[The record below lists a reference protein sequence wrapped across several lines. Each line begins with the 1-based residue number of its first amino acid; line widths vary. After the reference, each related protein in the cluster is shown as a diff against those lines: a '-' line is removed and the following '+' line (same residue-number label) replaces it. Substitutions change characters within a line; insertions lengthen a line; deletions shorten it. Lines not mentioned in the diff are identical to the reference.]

1 MFMSKTTPQPLLPIR
16 KRLRLRLPWREQF
29 YEKMSQ
35 FGRWLQQY
43 WFRLLVIGLLTFILL
58 RKDLTFQLSLQN
70 STAFWPQ
77 PELQPQAQPQALQ
90 TSLSAKAELTP
101 EQLRQ
106 LAYVERF
113 AEVAQTEM
121 HKFGI
126 PASITLAQG
135 LLETQTGESPLASKF
150 NNHFGI
156 KCFSRSCKKGHCSNF
171 TDDSHKD
178 FFRIYDTAW
187 ESYRA
192 HSLLLKN
199 SERYQQLFEL
209 PADDYKAWAKGLKKA
224 GYATD
229 RQYADKLIGLIEAL
243 HLQQFD
249 R

>member
-1 MFMSKTTPQPLLPIR
+1 MFMSKTTPQHLLPIR
-16 KRLRLRLPWREQF
+16 ERLRLRLPWREQISK
-29 YEKMSQ
+29 KMGQ

-58 RKDLTFQLSLQN
+58 RKDLTFQLSLKN
-70 STAFWPQ
+70 SVAFWPQ
-77 PELQPQAQPQALQ
+77 PTPETPAQPQALP

-121 HKFGI
+121 RKFGI

-135 LLETQTGESPLASKF
+135 LLETQAGESPLATEF
-150 NNHFGI
+150 NNHFGM
-156 KCFSRSCKKGHCSNF
+156 KCFSRSCEKGHCSNF

-192 HSLLLKN
+192 HSLLLKK
-199 SERYQQLFEL
+199 SERYQPLFEL

-229 RQYADKLIGLIEAL
+229 RRYADKLIGLIEEL
-243 HLQQFD
+243 RLQQFD

>member
-1 MFMSKTTPQPLLPIR
+1 MSMSKTTPQHLLPIR
-16 KRLRLRLPWREQF
+16 ERLRLRLPWREAFSRKTGQL
-29 YEKMSQ
+29 
-35 FGRWLQQY
+35 GRWLQQY
-43 WFRLLVIGLLTFILL
+43 WFRLLIIALLTFILL

-70 STAFWPQ
+70 SAAFWPQ
-77 PELQPQAQPQALQ
+77 PEPEAPAQPQALQ
-90 TSLSAKAELTP
+90 TSLSAEEALTP

-121 HKFGI
+121 RKFGI

-135 LLETQTGESPLASKF
+135 LLETQAGESPLAKKL
-150 NNHFGI
+150 NNHFGM
-156 KCFSRSCKKGHCSNF
+156 KCFSRSCEKGHCSNF

-199 SERYQQLFEL
+199 SERYQPLFEL
-209 PADDYKAWAKGLKKA
+209 PANDYKAWAKGLKKA

-229 RQYADKLIGLIEAL
+229 RQYADKLISLIEEL
-243 HLQQFD
+243 RLQQFD